1 MCLHVPA
8 WFFKA
13 QIETSPFLTLK
24 QKNMKQYLLF
34 AMFALFTFGASAQ
47 EGPKADKKEKKMAKK
62 EHKMAKKEYHGS
74 ERKAN
79 KKGEKAVKKDDKG
92 DMKEE
97 MHK

>member
-1 MCLHVPA
+1 MIFYDELTDL
-8 WFFKA
+8 FF
-13 QIETSPFLTLK
+13 TLK
-24 QKNMKQYLLF
+24 QNFMKRYLLV
-34 AMFALFTFGASAQ
+34 ALLAFFTSSAFAQ
-47 EGPKADKKEKKMAKK
+47 EGPKADKKDNKSIKK

-79 KKGEKAVKKDDKG
+79 KKKEKAVKKEDKS